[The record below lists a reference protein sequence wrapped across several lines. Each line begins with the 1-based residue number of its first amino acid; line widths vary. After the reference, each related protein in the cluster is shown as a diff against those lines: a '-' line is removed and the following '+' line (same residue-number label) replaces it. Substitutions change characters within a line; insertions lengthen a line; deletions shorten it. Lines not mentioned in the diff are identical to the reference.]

1 VVVAPPSSRVA
12 VGSTRSGERARRA
25 RGHTARN
32 APLGLQ
38 RASGLLLDSRFHRS
52 TPPSRA
58 PAPPR
63 SSTARVVSEGR
74 DLVSRSCPLR
84 TFCSVLPVP
93 AGGPAAA
100 GLRGCPAASW
110 RRRGWLAGA
119 LRAAAPRHST
129 NSTPPPRRTD
139 RRRRAPARTLDIA
152 RIDRPRAA
160 APARRAG
167 RAPRL
172 AARSHAAARVHAPA
186 AKARVA
192 RPGPSPSPSPCS
204 TSSAPT
210 RPSRPRGRAHAM
222 CAPHHRLST
231 SGHRFSVSPPRPPL
245 DPPAPVRAARV
256 TCSVATTTALIY
268 FSDFGEDNALDVVA
282 AGTDDDD
289 IDGSG

>member
-1 VVVAPPSSRVA
+1 MVVAPPSSHVA
-12 VGSTRSGERARRA
+12 AGSTRSGERARRA

-32 APLGLQ
+32 APLGPQ
-38 RASGLLLDSRFHRS
+38 RAGGLLLDSMFHRS
-52 TPPSRA
+52 TPPCRA

-63 SSTARVVSEGR
+63 SSTARAVSDGR

-84 TFCSVLPVP
+84 AFGSVLPVP

-100 GLRGCPAASW
+100 GSRGCPAASW

-119 LRAAAPRHST
+119 LRAAAPRRST

-152 RIDRPRAA
+152 RIDHPRAA
-160 APARRAG
+160 APSRRAG

-210 RPSRPRGRAHAM
+210 RPLMPRGRAHAM
-222 CAPHHRLST
+222 HASPQALHKRSQV
-231 SGHRFSVSPPRPPL
+231 FSLPPRPPSVHL
-245 DPPAPVRAARV
+245 HREEQLESPDPPLRRRR
-256 TCSVATTTALIY
+256 
-268 FSDFGEDNALDVVA
+268 
-282 AGTDDDD
+282 
-289 IDGSG
+289 